1 MARPGDE
8 MEAGMGGRGDL
19 RASHADR
26 EQVID
31 RLKVAFVQGR
41 LGKDEFDAR
50 VGHVLASRTYA
61 DLAVLTA
68 DILTEPTG
76 AQPLEPA
83 RQSDSVPAPRTIARV
98 TAAGAGASMV
108 VSGAELMKSGGNP
121 AVGVVVVGL
130 TGLLAAALTA
140 GLLLLLSY
148 VFKKSSSRQPAQR
161 GPDASGRVAQRL
173 ASADPAGQLP
183 QISHEPRHPAKA
195 MRNGLLRS
203 PLASLRPPL
212 TQKVA
217 VQLARVMSG

>member
-1 MARPGDE
+1 M
-8 MEAGMGGRGDL
+8 

-31 RLKVAFVQGR
+31 RLKVAFVHGQ
-41 LGKDEFDAR
+41 LGKDEFDVR
-50 VGHVLASRTYA
+50 VSHVLASRTYA

-76 AQPLEPA
+76 AQPPEPA
-83 RQSDSVPAPRTIARV
+83 RQSDSVPAPKTIVRV

-108 VSGAELMKSGGNP
+108 FIGAELMKSGGNL

-130 TGLLAAALTA
+130 TGLLAAALIA
-140 GLLLLLSY
+140 GLLLVLSI
-148 VFKKSSSRQPAQR
+148 VFKKSSRRQPAQR
-161 GPDASGRVAQRL
+161 VPGASGRVAQRL

-183 QISHEPRHPAKA
+183 RISHESRHTAKA
-195 MRNGLLRS
+195 VRNGLLRA

-212 TQKVA
+212 TRKAA
-217 VQLARVMSG
+217 VQLACT

>member
-8 MEAGMGGRGDL
+8 IEAGMGGRGDL
-19 RASHADR
+19 RASRADR

-41 LGKDEFDAR
+41 LGKDEFDVR
-50 VGHVLASRTYA
+50 VSHVLASRTYA

-76 AQPLEPA
+76 AQPLGPA
-83 RQSDSVPAPRTIARV
+83 RQSDSVPAPKTIARV

-108 VSGAELMKSGGNP
+108 FIGAELIKSGGNL

-130 TGLLAAALTA
+130 TGLLAAALIA
-140 GLLLLLSY
+140 GLLLVLSI
-148 VFKKSSSRQPAQR
+148 VFKKISRRQPAQR
-161 GPDASGRVAQRL
+161 APGASGRVAQRL
-173 ASADPAGQLP
+173 VSADPAGQLP
-183 QISHEPRHPAKA
+183 RISHEPRHTAKA
-195 MRNGLLRS
+195 VRNGLLRP

-217 VQLARVMSG
+217 AQLACT

>member
-1 MARPGDE
+1 MARPGDDT
-8 MEAGMGGRGDL
+8 EAGMGRRGDS

-41 LGKDEFDAR
+41 LGKDEFDVR

-83 RQSDSVPAPRTIARV
+83 RQADSVPAPRTIARV
-98 TAAGAGASMV
+98 TATGAGASMV
-108 VSGAELMKSGGNP
+108 VIGAELMKSGGNP

-130 TGLLAAALTA
+130 TGLLAAALIA
-140 GLLLLLSY
+140 GLLLFLSY

-161 GPDASGRVAQRL
+161 GPDPSGRVAQRPSL
-173 ASADPAGQLP
+173 DARAS
-183 QISHEPRHPAKA
+183 
-195 MRNGLLRS
+195 
-203 PLASLRPPL
+203 
-212 TQKVA
+212 
-217 VQLARVMSG
+217 

>member
-1 MARPGDE
+1 MVTPGAE
-8 MEAGMGGRGDL
+8 IEAGMGGRGDL

-31 RLKVAFVQGR
+31 RLKVAFVRGG
-41 LGKDEFDAR
+41 LGKDEFDVR

-83 RQSDSVPAPRTIARV
+83 RKSDSVPAPGTIARV

-108 VSGAELMKSGGNP
+108 VIGAELMKSGGNP

-161 GPDASGRVAQRL
+161 GPDASGGVAQRL

-183 QISHEPRHPAKA
+183 QVSHEPRHTAKLC
-195 MRNGLLRS
+195 GTVFS
-203 PLASLRPPL
+203 
-212 TQKVA
+212 
-217 VQLARVMSG
+217 ARHWPVRARR

>member
-8 MEAGMGGRGDL
+8 IEAGMGGRGDL

-41 LGKDEFDAR
+41 LGKDEFDVR

-98 TAAGAGASMV
+98 TAAVAGASMV
-108 VSGAELMKSGGNP
+108 VMGAELMKSGGNP

-148 VFKKSSSRQPAQR
+148 VFKKSSRRQPAQR

-183 QISHEPRHPAKA
+183 QISHEPRHTAKA
-195 MRNGLLRS
+195 ARNGPLRS

-217 VQLARVMSG
+217 VHLAKVMSG

>member
-8 MEAGMGGRGDL
+8 IEAGMGGRGDL

-41 LGKDEFDAR
+41 LGKDEFDVR

-61 DLAVLTA
+61 DLAVVTA

-108 VSGAELMKSGGNP
+108 VMGAELMKSGGNP

-140 GLLLLLSY
+140 GLLLLLSC
-148 VFKKSSSRQPAQR
+148 VFKKSPRRQPAQR
-161 GPDASGRVAQRL
+161 GPDASGRVVQRV

-183 QISHEPRHPAKA
+183 QISHEPRHTAKA
-195 MRNGLLRS
+195 ARNGLLRS

-217 VQLARVMSG
+217 VHLARVMSG

>member
-1 MARPGDE
+1 
-8 MEAGMGGRGDL
+8 MGGCGDL

-41 LGKDEFDAR
+41 LGEDEFDVR
-50 VGHVLASRTYA
+50 VGYVLASRTYA

-83 RQSDSVPAPRTIARV
+83 RQSDNVPAPKTIARV

-108 VSGAELMKSGGNP
+108 FIGAELMKSGGNP

-130 TGLLAAALTA
+130 TGLLAAALIA
-140 GLLLLLSY
+140 GLLLFLSY
-148 VFKKSSSRQPAQR
+148 VFNKSSRRQPAQR
-161 GPDASGRVAQRL
+161 APSANGRRAQRL
-173 ASADPAGQLP
+173 LSADPAGQLP
-183 QISHEPRHPAKA
+183 RISHEPRHTAKA
-195 MRNGLLRS
+195 GRNGLLRPPS
-203 PLASLRPPL
+203 ASLRPPL
-212 TQKVA
+212 TRRAA
-217 VQLARVMSG
+217 VQLACT